1 MRRAPSMAI
10 DRTAVGSEPEH
21 LGRAHD
27 RVVRLL
33 RAVDRRRR
41 PEDAAGARAG
51 QHAFARG
58 CQRREVRQHASART
72 GAAGAR
78 EADELAHPAQRLA
91 LDVARRLGADR
102 EVDVVARGEQVADHA
117 DLESRAADEAEP
129 ARTRLGE
136 ALVEHARRVLEHVVG
151 GRGALREAR
160 GEQRARLVVDRWLA
174 VAGVVEARPR
184 LGDQAGRHGRGLRC
198 AARPGRA
205 SSRVQ
210 HVRGA
215 RLPLIS

>member
-10 DRTAVGSEPEH
+10 DRTAVGPESEH

-27 RVVRLL
+27 RVVRLR

-102 EVDVVARGEQVADHA
+102 EVDVVAGGEQVADHA
-117 DLESRAADEAEP
+117 DLQSRAADEAEP
-129 ARTRLGE
+129 ARAGLGE
-136 ALVEHARRVLEHVVG
+136 ALVEHPRRVLEHVVG

-160 GEQRARLVVDRWLA
+160 GEQRARLVVDRRLA
-174 VAGVVEARPR
+174 VACVVEARPR
-184 LGDQAGRHGRGLRC
+184 LGDQPAGVGEDI
-198 AARPGRA
+198 AAR
-205 SSRVQ
+205 RVQ
-210 HVRGA
+210 GERAHACSMSGVLVR
-215 RLPLIS
+215 R